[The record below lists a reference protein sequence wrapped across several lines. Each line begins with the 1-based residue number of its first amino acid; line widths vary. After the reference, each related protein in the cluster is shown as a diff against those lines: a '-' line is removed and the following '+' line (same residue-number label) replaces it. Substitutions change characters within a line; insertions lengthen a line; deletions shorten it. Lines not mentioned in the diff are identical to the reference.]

1 MENWEKFEEA
11 CFSYL
16 KKHFANKEIN
26 FIKTGGHTST
36 HSDILCSRQNKPQY
50 YIEAKMNQA
59 QCGQFV
65 LFPDS
70 TQQKFIFS
78 ERNKSDE
85 KYAHAI
91 IDYLNLHF
99 EEYKKP
105 STKAIACS
113 SNLLSQWIINHY
125 QEEYQVKYVITQAEN
140 GQYII
145 FPIERFEHYFS
156 IIAVYRTKK
165 SGSAN
170 PSVKDINELSIL
182 LQNNKYTNSSI
193 MRKGKYVFAQI
204 PNLTNASITLSGKTS
219 SFLFKKTAD
228 NIYKITKLSNTYN
241 ANVIFSITLKQSQ
254 DIADLEHFK
263 NSLQP

>member
-1 MENWEKFEEA
+1 MKNWEKFEEA

-16 KKHFANKEIN
+16 KKHFANEEID

-36 HSDILCSRQNKPQY
+36 HSDILFSRQNKPQY

-65 LFPDS
+65 LFPDN
-70 TQQKFIFS
+70 TQQRFIFS
-78 ERNKSDE
+78 KRNKSDE

-91 IDYLNLHF
+91 IDYLNQHF
-99 EEYKKP
+99 EEYKNP
-105 STKAIACS
+105 STKAIACPP
-113 SNLLSQWIINHY
+113 NLLSQWIINHY
-125 QEEYQVKYVITQAEN
+125 QKEYQVKYVITQAED

-145 FPIERFEHYFS
+145 FPIEQFDHYFAIS
-156 IIAVYRTKK
+156 AVYRTKK

-182 LQNNKYTNSSI
+182 LQDNRYADCSI
-193 MRKGKYVFAQI
+193 MRRRKHVFAQI
-204 PNLTNASITLSGKTS
+204 PTLTDSSITLSGETS

-254 DIADLEHFK
+254 NINDLEHFK
-263 NSLQP
+263 NSLLH